1 MVAGGTRASAVAT
14 SVARSQC
21 CAMASSGAAAAF
33 EASWIAR
40 LYRCDTPAKLH
51 EELGRAPEMVAG
63 AGTVRL
69 GQLVL
74 SNLLLFGARTSVCQT
89 CVAPG
94 GSVVSAFARAARFPT
109 CRLVRRD
116 GPHGPPVS
124 YDDEPQREPSPKNPN
139 GNATSFIKM
148 DEVFSCDGPRHKGQP
163 PEAALQLDSELES
176 TARRARPSGTE

>member
-1 MVAGGTRASAVAT
+1 MVLCLLSK
-14 SVARSQC
+14 
-21 CAMASSGAAAAF
+21 
-33 EASWIAR
+33 EAWIAR

-51 EELGRAPEMVAG
+51 EELGRAPEIVAG

>member
-1 MVAGGTRASAVAT
+1 MVLQLLLG
-14 SVARSQC
+14 
-21 CAMASSGAAAAF
+21 MAWIGAF
-33 EASWIAR
+33 
-40 LYRCDTPAKLH
+40 YRCDTPAKLH
-51 EELGRAPEMVAG
+51 EELGRAPEIVAG

-116 GPHGPPVS
+116 GAYGPPVS
-124 YDDEPQREPSPKNPN
+124 YDDEPQGSPHPKK
-139 GNATSFIKM
+139 ASRK
-148 DEVFSCDGPRHKGQP
+148 CH
-163 PEAALQLDSELES
+163 
-176 TARRARPSGTE
+176 